1 MKKATHRKQA
11 LMIAIFLL
19 AFTLSLFSF
28 GTTPAAAGDVAGVS
42 THLFLTV
49 LRDYDHDASFSV
61 TYTDALGTHTKPYH
75 AGMEVTAWSPVT
87 ITCTNHHVH
96 DWSIDAD
103 VQEATIVGVGGI
115 TYPGGTGIHVKGTN
129 TIKAFATNFG
139 LHYINIVVILGEGN
153 DNGGD
158 NGGGT
163 AVRSPMRGYVKR
175 LLVGE
180 GDYVTV
186 GQPLLTLTQ
195 NRRLQL
201 RADVPERCY
210 PQLGSLTGAN
220 FRTASGEKDSNTGG
234 RGGRLVAYGRSNAD
248 AAAYIPVTFAFDNR
262 GDILPGSF
270 AEVWL
275 LAAPRQGV
283 ISLPVSA
290 LTEEQGVYFV
300 YVQLD
305 ESCYRKQPVV
315 TGATDGER
323 VEIVEGLR
331 EGERVVMQGAVHVRL
346 ASASN
351 AIPAHTH
358 NH

>member
-1 MKKATHRKQA
+1 
-11 LMIAIFLL
+11 MIAIFLL

-49 LRDYDHDASFSV
+49 LRDYDHDAAFSV

-158 NGGGT
+158 NGNGT
-163 AVRSPMRGYVKR
+163 DPNNPDGNGPDGNNPDGNNPDGSKSNTPKTGDTRLIWLVIALAVIFVATFAATY
-175 LLVGE
+175 
-180 GDYVTV
+180 Y
-186 GQPLLTLTQ
+186 
-195 NRRLQL
+195 NRRK
-201 RADVPERCY
+201 
-210 PQLGSLTGAN
+210 SKHHGA
-220 FRTASGEKDSNTGG
+220 
-234 RGGRLVAYGRSNAD
+234 
-248 AAAYIPVTFAFDNR
+248 
-262 GDILPGSF
+262 
-270 AEVWL
+270 
-275 LAAPRQGV
+275 
-283 ISLPVSA
+283 
-290 LTEEQGVYFV
+290 
-300 YVQLD
+300 
-305 ESCYRKQPVV
+305 
-315 TGATDGER
+315 
-323 VEIVEGLR
+323 
-331 EGERVVMQGAVHVRL
+331 
-346 ASASN
+346 
-351 AIPAHTH
+351 
-358 NH
+358 

>member
-49 LRDYDHDASFSV
+49 LRDYDHDAAFSV

-87 ITCTNHHVH
+87 ITCTNHHVY

-158 NGGGT
+158 NGGGDNGGDNGGGDNGGDNGGGDNGGDNGGGDNGGGDNGGGDNGGGDNGGGDNGGGDNGNGT
-163 AVRSPMRGYVKR
+163 DPNNPGGKDPNGNDPDGNNPDGNNPDGNNPDGNNPDGNNPDGSKSNTPKTGDTRLIWLVIALAVIFVATFAATY
-175 LLVGE
+175 
-180 GDYVTV
+180 Y
-186 GQPLLTLTQ
+186 
-195 NRRLQL
+195 NRRKSK
-201 RADVPERCY
+201 RH
-210 PQLGSLTGAN
+210 GA
-220 FRTASGEKDSNTGG
+220 
-234 RGGRLVAYGRSNAD
+234 
-248 AAAYIPVTFAFDNR
+248 
-262 GDILPGSF
+262 
-270 AEVWL
+270 
-275 LAAPRQGV
+275 
-283 ISLPVSA
+283 
-290 LTEEQGVYFV
+290 
-300 YVQLD
+300 
-305 ESCYRKQPVV
+305 
-315 TGATDGER
+315 
-323 VEIVEGLR
+323 
-331 EGERVVMQGAVHVRL
+331 
-346 ASASN
+346 
-351 AIPAHTH
+351 
-358 NH
+358 

>member
-158 NGGGT
+158 NGNGT
-163 AVRSPMRGYVKR
+163 DPNNPDGNGPDGNNPDGNNPDGNNPDGNNPDGNNPDGSKSNTPKTGDTRLIWLVIALAVIFVATFAATY
-175 LLVGE
+175 
-180 GDYVTV
+180 Y
-186 GQPLLTLTQ
+186 
-195 NRRLQL
+195 NRRK
-201 RADVPERCY
+201 
-210 PQLGSLTGAN
+210 S
-220 FRTASGEKDSNTGG
+220 KHH
-234 RGGRLVAYGRSNAD
+234 
-248 AAAYIPVTFAFDNR
+248 
-262 GDILPGSF
+262 
-270 AEVWL
+270 
-275 LAAPRQGV
+275 GV
-283 ISLPVSA
+283 
-290 LTEEQGVYFV
+290 
-300 YVQLD
+300 
-305 ESCYRKQPVV
+305 
-315 TGATDGER
+315 
-323 VEIVEGLR
+323 
-331 EGERVVMQGAVHVRL
+331 
-346 ASASN
+346 
-351 AIPAHTH
+351 
-358 NH
+358 

>member
-49 LRDYDHDASFSV
+49 LRDYDHDAAFSV

-87 ITCTNHHVH
+87 ITCTNHHVY

-158 NGGGT
+158 NGGGDNGGGDNGGDNGGGDNGGGDNGGGDNGGGDNGGGDNGGGDNGGGDNGGGDNGNGT
-163 AVRSPMRGYVKR
+163 DPNNPGGKDPNGNDPDGNNPDGNNPDGNNPDGNNPDGNNPDGSKSNTPKTGDTRLIWLVIALAVIFVATFAATY
-175 LLVGE
+175 
-180 GDYVTV
+180 Y
-186 GQPLLTLTQ
+186 
-195 NRRLQL
+195 NRRKSK
-201 RADVPERCY
+201 RH
-210 PQLGSLTGAN
+210 GA
-220 FRTASGEKDSNTGG
+220 
-234 RGGRLVAYGRSNAD
+234 
-248 AAAYIPVTFAFDNR
+248 
-262 GDILPGSF
+262 
-270 AEVWL
+270 
-275 LAAPRQGV
+275 
-283 ISLPVSA
+283 
-290 LTEEQGVYFV
+290 
-300 YVQLD
+300 
-305 ESCYRKQPVV
+305 
-315 TGATDGER
+315 
-323 VEIVEGLR
+323 
-331 EGERVVMQGAVHVRL
+331 
-346 ASASN
+346 
-351 AIPAHTH
+351 
-358 NH
+358 

>member
-28 GTTPAAAGDVAGVS
+28 GTTPAAASDVAGVS

-49 LRDYDHDASFSV
+49 LRDYDHDAAFSV

-153 DNGGD
+153 DNGGNNGGD
-158 NGGGT
+158 NGGGDNGNGT
-163 AVRSPMRGYVKR
+163 DPNNPDGNGPDGNNPDGNNPDGSKSNTPKTGDTRLIWLVIALAVIFVATFAATY
-175 LLVGE
+175 
-180 GDYVTV
+180 Y
-186 GQPLLTLTQ
+186 
-195 NRRLQL
+195 NRRK
-201 RADVPERCY
+201 
-210 PQLGSLTGAN
+210 SKHHGA
-220 FRTASGEKDSNTGG
+220 
-234 RGGRLVAYGRSNAD
+234 
-248 AAAYIPVTFAFDNR
+248 
-262 GDILPGSF
+262 
-270 AEVWL
+270 
-275 LAAPRQGV
+275 
-283 ISLPVSA
+283 
-290 LTEEQGVYFV
+290 
-300 YVQLD
+300 
-305 ESCYRKQPVV
+305 
-315 TGATDGER
+315 
-323 VEIVEGLR
+323 
-331 EGERVVMQGAVHVRL
+331 
-346 ASASN
+346 
-351 AIPAHTH
+351 
-358 NH
+358 

>member
-49 LRDYDHDASFSV
+49 LRDYDHDAAFSV

-87 ITCTNHHVH
+87 ITCTNHHVY

-158 NGGGT
+158 NGGGDNGGDNGGGDNGGDNGGGDNGGGDNGGGDNGGGDNGGGDNGGDNGGGDNGGGDNGNGT
-163 AVRSPMRGYVKR
+163 DPNNPGGKDPNGNDPDGNNPDGNNPDGNNPDGNNPDGNNPDGNNPDGNNPDGNNPDGNNPDGSKSNTPKTGDTRLIWLVIALAVIFVATFAATY
-175 LLVGE
+175 
-180 GDYVTV
+180 Y
-186 GQPLLTLTQ
+186 
-195 NRRLQL
+195 NRRK
-201 RADVPERCY
+201 
-210 PQLGSLTGAN
+210 SKHHGA
-220 FRTASGEKDSNTGG
+220 
-234 RGGRLVAYGRSNAD
+234 
-248 AAAYIPVTFAFDNR
+248 
-262 GDILPGSF
+262 
-270 AEVWL
+270 
-275 LAAPRQGV
+275 
-283 ISLPVSA
+283 
-290 LTEEQGVYFV
+290 
-300 YVQLD
+300 
-305 ESCYRKQPVV
+305 
-315 TGATDGER
+315 
-323 VEIVEGLR
+323 
-331 EGERVVMQGAVHVRL
+331 
-346 ASASN
+346 
-351 AIPAHTH
+351 
-358 NH
+358 

>member
-153 DNGGD
+153 DNGGNNGGDNGGNNGGDNGGD
-158 NGGGT
+158 NGGGNNGGDNGGDNGGGDNGGGNNGGDNGGGNNGGGDNGGGDNGNGT
-163 AVRSPMRGYVKR
+163 DPNNPDGNGPDGNNPDGNNPDGNNPDGNNPDGNNPDGSKSNTPKTGDTRLIWLVIALAVIFVATFAATY
-175 LLVGE
+175 
-180 GDYVTV
+180 Y
-186 GQPLLTLTQ
+186 
-195 NRRLQL
+195 NRRK
-201 RADVPERCY
+201 
-210 PQLGSLTGAN
+210 SKHHGA
-220 FRTASGEKDSNTGG
+220 
-234 RGGRLVAYGRSNAD
+234 
-248 AAAYIPVTFAFDNR
+248 
-262 GDILPGSF
+262 
-270 AEVWL
+270 
-275 LAAPRQGV
+275 
-283 ISLPVSA
+283 
-290 LTEEQGVYFV
+290 
-300 YVQLD
+300 
-305 ESCYRKQPVV
+305 
-315 TGATDGER
+315 
-323 VEIVEGLR
+323 
-331 EGERVVMQGAVHVRL
+331 
-346 ASASN
+346 
-351 AIPAHTH
+351 
-358 NH
+358 

>member
-1 MKKATHRKQA
+1 
-11 LMIAIFLL
+11 MIAIFLL

-49 LRDYDHDASFSV
+49 LRDYDHDAAFSV

-158 NGGGT
+158 NGNGT
-163 AVRSPMRGYVKR
+163 DPNNPDGNGPDGNNPDGNNPDGNNPDGNNPDGNNPDGNNPDGNNPDGNNPDGNNPDGNNPDGNNPDGNNPDGNNPDGNNPDGNNPDGNNPDGNNPDGNNPDGSKSNTPKTGDTRLIWLVIALAVIFVATFAATY
-175 LLVGE
+175 
-180 GDYVTV
+180 Y
-186 GQPLLTLTQ
+186 
-195 NRRLQL
+195 NRRK
-201 RADVPERCY
+201 
-210 PQLGSLTGAN
+210 SKHHGA
-220 FRTASGEKDSNTGG
+220 
-234 RGGRLVAYGRSNAD
+234 
-248 AAAYIPVTFAFDNR
+248 
-262 GDILPGSF
+262 
-270 AEVWL
+270 
-275 LAAPRQGV
+275 
-283 ISLPVSA
+283 
-290 LTEEQGVYFV
+290 
-300 YVQLD
+300 
-305 ESCYRKQPVV
+305 
-315 TGATDGER
+315 
-323 VEIVEGLR
+323 
-331 EGERVVMQGAVHVRL
+331 
-346 ASASN
+346 
-351 AIPAHTH
+351 
-358 NH
+358 

>member
-1 MKKATHRKQA
+1 
-11 LMIAIFLL
+11 MIAIFLL

-158 NGGGT
+158 NGGGDNGNGT
-163 AVRSPMRGYVKR
+163 DPNNPDGNGPDGNNPDGNNPDGNNPDGNNPDGNNPDGNNPDGSKSNTPKTGDTRLIWLVIALAVIFVATFAATY
-175 LLVGE
+175 
-180 GDYVTV
+180 Y
-186 GQPLLTLTQ
+186 
-195 NRRLQL
+195 NRRK
-201 RADVPERCY
+201 
-210 PQLGSLTGAN
+210 SKHHGA
-220 FRTASGEKDSNTGG
+220 
-234 RGGRLVAYGRSNAD
+234 
-248 AAAYIPVTFAFDNR
+248 
-262 GDILPGSF
+262 
-270 AEVWL
+270 
-275 LAAPRQGV
+275 
-283 ISLPVSA
+283 
-290 LTEEQGVYFV
+290 
-300 YVQLD
+300 
-305 ESCYRKQPVV
+305 
-315 TGATDGER
+315 
-323 VEIVEGLR
+323 
-331 EGERVVMQGAVHVRL
+331 
-346 ASASN
+346 
-351 AIPAHTH
+351 
-358 NH
+358 

>member
-49 LRDYDHDASFSV
+49 LRDYDHDAAFSV

-87 ITCTNHHVH
+87 ITCTNHHVY

-153 DNGGD
+153 DNGGGDNGGD
-158 NGGGT
+158 NGGGDNGGGDNGGGDNGGGDNGGGDNGNGT
-163 AVRSPMRGYVKR
+163 DPNNPGGKDPNGNDPDGNNPDGNNPDGNNPDGNNPDGNNPDGNNPDGNNPDGNNPDGSQSNTPKTGDTRLIWLVIALAVIFVATFAATY
-175 LLVGE
+175 
-180 GDYVTV
+180 Y
-186 GQPLLTLTQ
+186 
-195 NRRLQL
+195 NRRK
-201 RADVPERCY
+201 
-210 PQLGSLTGAN
+210 SKHHGA
-220 FRTASGEKDSNTGG
+220 
-234 RGGRLVAYGRSNAD
+234 
-248 AAAYIPVTFAFDNR
+248 
-262 GDILPGSF
+262 
-270 AEVWL
+270 
-275 LAAPRQGV
+275 
-283 ISLPVSA
+283 
-290 LTEEQGVYFV
+290 
-300 YVQLD
+300 
-305 ESCYRKQPVV
+305 
-315 TGATDGER
+315 
-323 VEIVEGLR
+323 
-331 EGERVVMQGAVHVRL
+331 
-346 ASASN
+346 
-351 AIPAHTH
+351 
-358 NH
+358 

>member
-49 LRDYDHDASFSV
+49 LRDYDHDATFSV

-87 ITCTNHHVH
+87 ITCTNHHVY

-158 NGGGT
+158 NGGGDNGGDNGGGDNGGDNGGGDNGGDNGGGDNGGGDNGGGDNGGGDNGNGT
-163 AVRSPMRGYVKR
+163 DPNNPGGKDPNGNDPDGNNPDGNNPDGNNPDGNNPDGNNPDGNNPDGSKSNTPKTGDTRLIWLVIALAVIFVATFAATY
-175 LLVGE
+175 
-180 GDYVTV
+180 Y
-186 GQPLLTLTQ
+186 
-195 NRRLQL
+195 NRRK
-201 RADVPERCY
+201 
-210 PQLGSLTGAN
+210 SKHHGA
-220 FRTASGEKDSNTGG
+220 
-234 RGGRLVAYGRSNAD
+234 
-248 AAAYIPVTFAFDNR
+248 
-262 GDILPGSF
+262 
-270 AEVWL
+270 
-275 LAAPRQGV
+275 
-283 ISLPVSA
+283 
-290 LTEEQGVYFV
+290 
-300 YVQLD
+300 
-305 ESCYRKQPVV
+305 
-315 TGATDGER
+315 
-323 VEIVEGLR
+323 
-331 EGERVVMQGAVHVRL
+331 
-346 ASASN
+346 
-351 AIPAHTH
+351 
-358 NH
+358 

>member
-1 MKKATHRKQA
+1 
-11 LMIAIFLL
+11 MIAIFLL

-49 LRDYDHDASFSV
+49 LRDYDNDAAFSV

-158 NGGGT
+158 NGGNNGGDNGGDNGNGT
-163 AVRSPMRGYVKR
+163 DPNNPDGNGPDGNNPDGNNPDGNNPDGNNPDGNNPDGSKSNTPKTGDTRLIWLVIALAVIFVATFAATY
-175 LLVGE
+175 
-180 GDYVTV
+180 Y
-186 GQPLLTLTQ
+186 
-195 NRRLQL
+195 NRRK
-201 RADVPERCY
+201 
-210 PQLGSLTGAN
+210 SKHHGA
-220 FRTASGEKDSNTGG
+220 
-234 RGGRLVAYGRSNAD
+234 
-248 AAAYIPVTFAFDNR
+248 
-262 GDILPGSF
+262 
-270 AEVWL
+270 
-275 LAAPRQGV
+275 
-283 ISLPVSA
+283 
-290 LTEEQGVYFV
+290 
-300 YVQLD
+300 
-305 ESCYRKQPVV
+305 
-315 TGATDGER
+315 
-323 VEIVEGLR
+323 
-331 EGERVVMQGAVHVRL
+331 
-346 ASASN
+346 
-351 AIPAHTH
+351 
-358 NH
+358 

>member
-1 MKKATHRKQA
+1 
-11 LMIAIFLL
+11 MIAIFLL

-153 DNGGD
+153 DNGGNNGGDNGGD
-158 NGGGT
+158 NGGGNNGGDNGGDNGGGDNGGGNNGGGDNGGGDNGNGT
-163 AVRSPMRGYVKR
+163 DPNNPDGNGPDGNNPDGNNPDGNNPDGNNPDGNNPDGNNPDGSKSNTPKTGDTRLIWLVIALAVIFVATFAATY
-175 LLVGE
+175 
-180 GDYVTV
+180 Y
-186 GQPLLTLTQ
+186 
-195 NRRLQL
+195 NRRK
-201 RADVPERCY
+201 
-210 PQLGSLTGAN
+210 SKHHGA
-220 FRTASGEKDSNTGG
+220 
-234 RGGRLVAYGRSNAD
+234 
-248 AAAYIPVTFAFDNR
+248 
-262 GDILPGSF
+262 
-270 AEVWL
+270 
-275 LAAPRQGV
+275 
-283 ISLPVSA
+283 
-290 LTEEQGVYFV
+290 
-300 YVQLD
+300 
-305 ESCYRKQPVV
+305 
-315 TGATDGER
+315 
-323 VEIVEGLR
+323 
-331 EGERVVMQGAVHVRL
+331 
-346 ASASN
+346 
-351 AIPAHTH
+351 
-358 NH
+358 

>member
-49 LRDYDHDASFSV
+49 LRDYDHDAAFSV

-158 NGGGT
+158 NGNGT
-163 AVRSPMRGYVKR
+163 DPNNPDGNGPDGNNPDGNNPDGNNPDGNNPDGNNPDGNNPDGNNPDGNNPDGNNPDGNNPDGNNPDGNNPDGSNPDGNNPDGSKSNTPKTGDTRLIWLVIALAVIFVATFAATY
-175 LLVGE
+175 
-180 GDYVTV
+180 Y
-186 GQPLLTLTQ
+186 
-195 NRRLQL
+195 NRRK
-201 RADVPERCY
+201 
-210 PQLGSLTGAN
+210 SKHHGA
-220 FRTASGEKDSNTGG
+220 
-234 RGGRLVAYGRSNAD
+234 
-248 AAAYIPVTFAFDNR
+248 
-262 GDILPGSF
+262 
-270 AEVWL
+270 
-275 LAAPRQGV
+275 
-283 ISLPVSA
+283 
-290 LTEEQGVYFV
+290 
-300 YVQLD
+300 
-305 ESCYRKQPVV
+305 
-315 TGATDGER
+315 
-323 VEIVEGLR
+323 
-331 EGERVVMQGAVHVRL
+331 
-346 ASASN
+346 
-351 AIPAHTH
+351 
-358 NH
+358 

>member
-49 LRDYDHDASFSV
+49 LRDYDHDAAFSV

-87 ITCTNHHVH
+87 ITCTNHHVY

-103 VQEATIVGVGGI
+103 VQEATIVGVGRI

-158 NGGGT
+158 NGGGDNGGGDNGGDNGGGDNGGGDNGGGDNGNGT
-163 AVRSPMRGYVKR
+163 DPNNPGGKDPNGNDPDGNNPDGNNPDGNGPDGNNPDGNNPDGNNPDGNNPDGNNPDGNNPDGNNPDGNNPDGSKSNTPKTGDTRLIWLVIALAVIFVATFAATY
-175 LLVGE
+175 
-180 GDYVTV
+180 Y
-186 GQPLLTLTQ
+186 
-195 NRRLQL
+195 NRRK
-201 RADVPERCY
+201 
-210 PQLGSLTGAN
+210 SKHHGA
-220 FRTASGEKDSNTGG
+220 
-234 RGGRLVAYGRSNAD
+234 
-248 AAAYIPVTFAFDNR
+248 
-262 GDILPGSF
+262 
-270 AEVWL
+270 
-275 LAAPRQGV
+275 
-283 ISLPVSA
+283 
-290 LTEEQGVYFV
+290 
-300 YVQLD
+300 
-305 ESCYRKQPVV
+305 
-315 TGATDGER
+315 
-323 VEIVEGLR
+323 
-331 EGERVVMQGAVHVRL
+331 
-346 ASASN
+346 
-351 AIPAHTH
+351 
-358 NH
+358 

>member
-28 GTTPAAAGDVAGVS
+28 GTAPAAAGDVAGVS

-158 NGGGT
+158 NGGGDNGGGDNGNGT
-163 AVRSPMRGYVKR
+163 DPNNPDGNGPDGNNPDGNNPDGSKSNTPKTGDTRLIWLVIALAVIFVATFAATY
-175 LLVGE
+175 
-180 GDYVTV
+180 Y
-186 GQPLLTLTQ
+186 
-195 NRRLQL
+195 NRRK
-201 RADVPERCY
+201 
-210 PQLGSLTGAN
+210 SKHHGA
-220 FRTASGEKDSNTGG
+220 
-234 RGGRLVAYGRSNAD
+234 
-248 AAAYIPVTFAFDNR
+248 
-262 GDILPGSF
+262 
-270 AEVWL
+270 
-275 LAAPRQGV
+275 
-283 ISLPVSA
+283 
-290 LTEEQGVYFV
+290 
-300 YVQLD
+300 
-305 ESCYRKQPVV
+305 
-315 TGATDGER
+315 
-323 VEIVEGLR
+323 
-331 EGERVVMQGAVHVRL
+331 
-346 ASASN
+346 
-351 AIPAHTH
+351 
-358 NH
+358 

>member
-49 LRDYDHDASFSV
+49 LRDYDHDAAFSV

-158 NGGGT
+158 NGGDNGNGT
-163 AVRSPMRGYVKR
+163 DPNNPDGNGPDGNNPDGNNPDGNNPDGNNPDGNNPDGSKSNTPKTGDTRLIWLVIALAVIFVATFAATY
-175 LLVGE
+175 
-180 GDYVTV
+180 Y
-186 GQPLLTLTQ
+186 
-195 NRRLQL
+195 NRRK
-201 RADVPERCY
+201 
-210 PQLGSLTGAN
+210 SKHHGA
-220 FRTASGEKDSNTGG
+220 
-234 RGGRLVAYGRSNAD
+234 
-248 AAAYIPVTFAFDNR
+248 
-262 GDILPGSF
+262 
-270 AEVWL
+270 
-275 LAAPRQGV
+275 
-283 ISLPVSA
+283 
-290 LTEEQGVYFV
+290 
-300 YVQLD
+300 
-305 ESCYRKQPVV
+305 
-315 TGATDGER
+315 
-323 VEIVEGLR
+323 
-331 EGERVVMQGAVHVRL
+331 
-346 ASASN
+346 
-351 AIPAHTH
+351 
-358 NH
+358 

>member
-19 AFTLSLFSF
+19 AFTLSMFSF

-49 LRDYDHDASFSV
+49 LRDYDHDAAFSV

-87 ITCTNHHVH
+87 ITCTNHHVY

-158 NGGGT
+158 NGGGDNGGGDNGGNNGGDNGGGDNGGGNNGGGNNGGGNNGGGNNGGGNNGGGNNGGGT
-163 AVRSPMRGYVKR
+163 DPNNPGGKDPNGNNPDGNNPDGNNPDGNNPDGNNPDGNNPDGSKSNTPKTGDTRLIWLVIALAVIFVATFVATY
-175 LLVGE
+175 
-180 GDYVTV
+180 Y
-186 GQPLLTLTQ
+186 
-195 NRRLQL
+195 NRRK
-201 RADVPERCY
+201 
-210 PQLGSLTGAN
+210 SKHHGA
-220 FRTASGEKDSNTGG
+220 
-234 RGGRLVAYGRSNAD
+234 
-248 AAAYIPVTFAFDNR
+248 
-262 GDILPGSF
+262 
-270 AEVWL
+270 
-275 LAAPRQGV
+275 
-283 ISLPVSA
+283 
-290 LTEEQGVYFV
+290 
-300 YVQLD
+300 
-305 ESCYRKQPVV
+305 
-315 TGATDGER
+315 
-323 VEIVEGLR
+323 
-331 EGERVVMQGAVHVRL
+331 
-346 ASASN
+346 
-351 AIPAHTH
+351 
-358 NH
+358 

>member
-49 LRDYDHDASFSV
+49 LRDYDHDAAFSV

-87 ITCTNHHVH
+87 ITCTNHHVY

-158 NGGGT
+158 NGGGDNGGDNGGGDNGGDNGGGDNGGGDNGGDNGGGDNGGGDNGNGT
-163 AVRSPMRGYVKR
+163 DPNNPGGKDPNGNDPDGNNPDGNNPDGNNPDGNNPDGNNPDGNNPDGNNPDGNNPDGNNPDGSKSNTPKTGDTRLIWLVIALAVIFVATFAATY
-175 LLVGE
+175 
-180 GDYVTV
+180 Y
-186 GQPLLTLTQ
+186 
-195 NRRLQL
+195 NRRKSK
-201 RADVPERCY
+201 RH
-210 PQLGSLTGAN
+210 GA
-220 FRTASGEKDSNTGG
+220 
-234 RGGRLVAYGRSNAD
+234 
-248 AAAYIPVTFAFDNR
+248 
-262 GDILPGSF
+262 
-270 AEVWL
+270 
-275 LAAPRQGV
+275 
-283 ISLPVSA
+283 
-290 LTEEQGVYFV
+290 
-300 YVQLD
+300 
-305 ESCYRKQPVV
+305 
-315 TGATDGER
+315 
-323 VEIVEGLR
+323 
-331 EGERVVMQGAVHVRL
+331 
-346 ASASN
+346 
-351 AIPAHTH
+351 
-358 NH
+358 

>member
-1 MKKATHRKQA
+1 
-11 LMIAIFLL
+11 MIAIFLL

-153 DNGGD
+153 DNGDNNGGDNGGNDGGGNNGGD
-158 NGGGT
+158 NGGGDNGGGDNGNGT
-163 AVRSPMRGYVKR
+163 DPNNPDGNGPDGNNPDGNNPDGNNPDGNNPDGNNPDGSKSNTPKTGDTR
-175 LLVGE
+175 LIWLVIALPVIFVATFAAT
-180 GDYVTV
+180 YY
-186 GQPLLTLTQ
+186 
-195 NRRLQL
+195 NRRK
-201 RADVPERCY
+201 
-210 PQLGSLTGAN
+210 SKHHGA
-220 FRTASGEKDSNTGG
+220 
-234 RGGRLVAYGRSNAD
+234 
-248 AAAYIPVTFAFDNR
+248 
-262 GDILPGSF
+262 
-270 AEVWL
+270 
-275 LAAPRQGV
+275 
-283 ISLPVSA
+283 
-290 LTEEQGVYFV
+290 
-300 YVQLD
+300 
-305 ESCYRKQPVV
+305 
-315 TGATDGER
+315 
-323 VEIVEGLR
+323 
-331 EGERVVMQGAVHVRL
+331 
-346 ASASN
+346 
-351 AIPAHTH
+351 
-358 NH
+358 

>member
-49 LRDYDHDASFSV
+49 LRDYDHDAAFSV

-87 ITCTNHHVH
+87 ITCTNHHVY

-158 NGGGT
+158 NGGGDNGGGDNGGDNGGGDNGGDNGGGDNGGGDNGGGDNGGGDNGGGDNGGGDNGNGT
-163 AVRSPMRGYVKR
+163 DPNNPGGKDPNGNDPDGNNPDGNGPDGNNPDGNNPDGNNPDGNNPDGNNPDGNNPDGSKSNTPKTGDTRLIWLVIALAVIFVATFAATY
-175 LLVGE
+175 
-180 GDYVTV
+180 Y
-186 GQPLLTLTQ
+186 
-195 NRRLQL
+195 NRRKSK
-201 RADVPERCY
+201 RH
-210 PQLGSLTGAN
+210 GA
-220 FRTASGEKDSNTGG
+220 
-234 RGGRLVAYGRSNAD
+234 
-248 AAAYIPVTFAFDNR
+248 
-262 GDILPGSF
+262 
-270 AEVWL
+270 
-275 LAAPRQGV
+275 
-283 ISLPVSA
+283 
-290 LTEEQGVYFV
+290 
-300 YVQLD
+300 
-305 ESCYRKQPVV
+305 
-315 TGATDGER
+315 
-323 VEIVEGLR
+323 
-331 EGERVVMQGAVHVRL
+331 
-346 ASASN
+346 
-351 AIPAHTH
+351 
-358 NH
+358 